1 MMKRAFTLIELL
13 VVIAIMA
20 MLGTVSVGGYRA
32 MQRGMEDRGA
42 MQNINQFI
50 RSAYQRAQI
59 DRTPVAVYF
68 WNETS
73 SEETDDE
80 IMVVHGH
87 ALAVR
92 RAGRLSNVIG
102 NSLCD
107 EYGDLSFNRLVVN
120 EDEDDESSDTG
131 STRAGS
137 GVYLYRLNGDEGSQV
152 MRSTVSQTTK
162 REPLQELMLQS
173 GQAGEFESYAYVLM
187 DKNGVN
193 WKVGD
198 AYGFEFASIDLP
210 NGYIF
215 GSNYS
220 RSLSNPI
227 AGEDVIRFR
236 VSANTGS
243 GAMQGLDGKSTITI
257 SCLRPNAS
265 GAVEAQQIGT
275 TASPTSSL
283 N

>member
-1 MMKRAFTLIELL
+1 MKRAFTLIELL

-20 MLGTVSVGGYRA
+20 MLGTMSVGGYRA

-73 SEETDDE
+73 AEETDDD

-92 RAGRLSNVIG
+92 RSGRLTKVQG
-102 NSLCD
+102 NYLYD
-107 EYGDLSFNRLVVN
+107 EFGDLSYSRLLI
-120 EDEDDESSDTG
+120 DEDAGTESADAG
-131 STRAGS
+131 STSS
-137 GVYLYRLNGDEGSQV
+137 GNGTYLYRLNGDEGSR
-152 MRSTVSQTTK
+152 MSRSVISQTTK
-162 REPLQELMLQS
+162 KQTLTEPLLLG
-173 GQAGEFESYAYVLM
+173 GQGQFDMYAYVLI
-187 DKNGVN
+187 DKNGVT
-193 WKVGD
+193 WETGD

-215 GSNYS
+215 GSTYS
-220 RSLSNPI
+220 RTLSNPI
-227 AGEDVIRFR
+227 AGEDVLRFR
-236 VSANTGS
+236 VSANSGN
-243 GAMQGLDGKSTITI
+243 GAMQGLDGKSSVTI

-275 TASPTSSL
+275 TDSPTKSL
-283 N
+283 H

>member
-1 MMKRAFTLIELL
+1 MRRAFTLVELL

-20 MLGTVSVGGYRA
+20 MLGTLSVGGYRA
-32 MQRGMEDRGA
+32 MQSGMEDRGA

-59 DRTPVAVYF
+59 DRTPVSVYF
-68 WNETS
+68 WNETR
-73 SEETDDE
+73 SEESDDE

-92 RAGRLSNVIG
+92 RSGRLSNVVG
-102 NSLCD
+102 DSLCD
-107 EYGDLSFNRLVVN
+107 EYGDLSYNRLVVN
-120 EDEDDESSDTG
+120 EDEDDESSDSG

-137 GVYLYRLNGDEGSQV
+137 GIYLYRLNGDEGSQP
-152 MRSTVSQTTK
+152 MRSVVSQTTK
-162 REPLQELMLQS
+162 KVTLQELMLQS
-173 GQAGEFESYAYVLM
+173 GASGEFEMYAYTLI
-187 DKNGVN
+187 DKNGVS
-193 WKVGD
+193 WKTGD

-220 RSLSNPI
+220 RSLANPI
-227 AGEDVIRFR
+227 AGEDVIRFK
-236 VSANTGS
+236 VSANSGN
-243 GAMQGLDGKSTITI
+243 GAMQGTDGKSTISI
-257 SCLRPNAS
+257 SRLKPNAS

-275 TASPTSSL
+275 TDSPTRSL